1 MDRNDSLKHY
11 GVKGMR
17 WGVRRTQAQLDRAAG
32 RTSEEQKAHNREIA
46 KKVAVATGA
55 ALTVAAAAGLYMANK
70 DAVDSFVTDFITK
83 NRDVVV
89 STVSRGKERMAES
102 AARRNEIRT
111 EKDRKYVNA
120 HKDSILRSPSKLNR
134 YKDYL
139 DKNEVNTAMER
150 LRTTRDLHQLSQDNI
165 KRGANYVQAFLAYGS
180 AATAA
185 YNLKN
190 SQLAKDMKN
199 SKKRKG

>member
-32 RTSEEQKAHNREIA
+32 RTSEEQKAHNRDIA

-55 ALTVAAAAGLYMANK
+55 ALTVAAAAGLYVANK
-70 DAVDSFVTDFITK
+70 DAVDSFVTDFIAK
-83 NRDVVV
+83 NRDVIV
-89 STVSRGKERMAES
+89 SKVSRGKEKMAES
-102 AARRNEIRT
+102 AARRNEART
-111 EKDRKYVNA
+111 KKDLEYVKV

-139 DKNEVNTAMER
+139 DENEVKTAIER
-150 LRTTRDLHQLSQDNI
+150 LRTTRDLHQLSQESI
-165 KRGANYVQAFLAYGS
+165 SRGAKYVNAFLAYGT
-180 AATAA
+180 AATTA
-185 YNLKN
+185 YNFKN
-190 SQLAKDMKN
+190 SSIAKDMKN

>member
-83 NRDVVV
+83 NRDAVV

-102 AARRNEIRT
+102 TARRNEIRT

-120 HKDSILRSPSKLNR
+120 HRDSILRSPSKLNR

-165 KRGANYVQAFLAYGS
+165 KRGANYVQAFLAYGT